1 MGKTILTGPIIAFGA
16 VPNQASGLGTMLD
29 YSAVRGPSGFDQGY
43 ALLDPR
49 AIYAFAPGNENNPY
63 GWLSGGFGYQVMDQT
78 PSAAATA
85 TLAAA
90 QVPVAGTPLTL
101 TTGTGITSGVSIT
114 RADKGT
120 LVTGLRAID
129 GAMGFVALGGLNIW
143 DPTKAASRTLTFTS
157 VGNDSAATAVVRGF
171 DIYGFPVTETVTLAN
186 AGAATSKKALKYVLS
201 ITPAGTLSG
210 SNLSVGQSALVGF
223 PLRCDFGAYLNVW
236 ITATQ
241 QTVGTASTFLGAVTT
256 SPATAITGDVRGTFS
271 PTGSAR
277 LVMSIQPSV
286 ANIGTVAGL
295 VGVNQFADF

>member
-1 MGKTILTGPIIAFGA
+1 MGKTILSGPVLAYGA
-16 VPNQASGLGTMLD
+16 VPNTAGGLGSMLD

-43 ALLDPR
+43 VLLDPR
-49 AIYAFAPGNENNPY
+49 VPYCFAPGNENNPY
-63 GWLSGGFGYQVMDQT
+63 GWLAGGFGYQVMDQT

-90 QVPVAGTPLTL
+90 QVPVAGTAMVL
-101 TTGTGITSGVSIT
+101 TTGTGVTSGISIT

-129 GAMGFVALGGLNIW
+129 GAMGFVALGGVNAW

-157 VGNDSAATAVVRGF
+157 VGNDSSGTATVRGF

-186 AGAATSKKALKYVLS
+186 ATAATSKKAFKYILS
-201 ITPAGTLSG
+201 ITPGGTLSG
-210 SNLSVGQSALVGF
+210 SNLSVGQSALVGL

-236 ITATQ
+236 ITATL
-241 QTVGTASTFLGAVTT
+241 QTVATASTFLAAVTT
-256 SPATAITGDVRGTFS
+256 KPATAITGDVRGTFS

-286 ANIGTVAGL
+286 ANIGTVDGL
-295 VGVNQFADF
+295 VGVPQFADF